1 MRPEFPYARE
11 TTYGGTRNAHSS
23 LAAWRP
29 DPNYYYSAAS
39 LALEGERSAMALAT
53 GSAVVVADENADSQT
68 AVSWASVIGGA
79 LAAVAVTLLLVAL
92 GSGIGFSSVSPWSA
106 SNPSATTFTAL
117 AAVWLIIVQ
126 WLASALGGYLAG
138 RLRIKWTGLRTHE
151 VFFRDTAHGFLA
163 WALATMLVAVFATSS
178 ITSAVSSA
186 GRAIS
191 GVAGS
196 AASTATQAATNQ
208 SEGANGYFLDTLFRK
223 DQPDANATPQDVRAE
238 AARILARSITN
249 GNLDPGDRTYLAK
262 LIAVR
267 TGISQQDA
275 EKRIDDTVAQMKAAE
290 ERAKQSAEAARK
302 ASAEAS
308 FFLFFSMLIGAFIAS
323 TAGAIGGRQR
333 DEL

>member
-1 MRPEFPYARE
+1 
-11 TTYGGTRNAHSS
+11 
-23 LAAWRP
+23 
-29 DPNYYYSAAS
+29 
-39 LALEGERSAMALAT
+39 MALTT
-53 GSAVVVADENADSQT
+53 GSAVVVADESVDSQS
-68 AVSWASVIGGA
+68 AVSWAAVIGGA
-79 LAAVAVTLLLVAL
+79 LAAVAITLLLVAL

-138 RLRIKWTGLRTHE
+138 RLRIKWTGIRTDE

-163 WALATMLVAVFATSS
+163 WALASVLVAAFATSS
-178 ITSAVSSA
+178 VTSAVSSA

-191 GVAGS
+191 SVAGS

-208 SEGANGYFLDTLFRK
+208 SSGVNGYFLDTLFRK
-223 DQPDANATPQDVRAE
+223 DQPDANAPPQDVRTE
-238 AARILARSITN
+238 AGRIISKSIAS
-249 GNLDPGDRTYLAK
+249 GNLDPADRTYLAK

-290 ERAKQSAEAARK
+290 EKAKQAADAARK

-323 TAGAIGGRQR
+323 AAGALGGRQR
-333 DEL
+333 DES

>member
-1 MRPEFPYARE
+1 
-11 TTYGGTRNAHSS
+11 
-23 LAAWRP
+23 
-29 DPNYYYSAAS
+29 
-39 LALEGERSAMALAT
+39 MALTT
-53 GSAVVVADENADSQT
+53 GSAVVVADESVDSQS
-68 AVSWASVIGGA
+68 AVSWAAVIGGA
-79 LAAVAVTLLLVAL
+79 LAAVAITLLLVAL

-138 RLRIKWTGLRTHE
+138 RLRIKWTGIRMDE

-163 WALATMLVAVFATSS
+163 WALASVLVAAFATSS
-178 ITSAVSSA
+178 VTSAVSSA

-191 GVAGS
+191 SVAGS

-208 SEGANGYFLDTLFRK
+208 SSGVNGYFLDTLFRK
-223 DQPDANATPQDVRAE
+223 DQPDANAPPQDVRTE
-238 AARILARSITN
+238 AGRIISKSIAS
-249 GNLDPGDRTYLAK
+249 GNLDPADRTYLAK

-275 EKRIDDTVAQMKAAE
+275 EKRIDDAVAQMKAAE
-290 ERAKQSAEAARK
+290 EKAKQAADAARK

-323 TAGAIGGRQR
+323 AAGALGGRQR
-333 DEL
+333 DES